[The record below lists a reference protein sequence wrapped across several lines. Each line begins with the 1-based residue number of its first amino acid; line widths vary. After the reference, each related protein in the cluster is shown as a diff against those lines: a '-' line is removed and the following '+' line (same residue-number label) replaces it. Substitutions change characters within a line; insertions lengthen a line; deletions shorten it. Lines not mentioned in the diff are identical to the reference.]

1 MALLMCV
8 SEYEEWLEEQYT
20 EAAAAGL
27 EAIPTRYGVEFRD
40 ASGKVVE
47 ERDTPEGMSDKPG
60 RC

>member
-1 MALLMCV
+1 MRALCW
-8 SEYEEWLEEQYT
+8 SEYEEWLEEMYT

-40 ASGKVVE
+40 ASGTVVE
-47 ERDTPEGMSDKPG
+47 EHDTPEGMSDKAG